1 MSTRFKLSILA
12 VALLAGCKPAPQA
25 DAPKETP
32 APVNQAPADTT
43 PAPAASE
50 FTPPD
55 QAPTAP
61 DQPAPDAPPPTEPSP
76 TSKPTAAANEPA
88 LESMQTATAPSKLS
102 VPVDL
107 KYSFDGDPSANQPV
121 TLHLAAV
128 PRIAG
133 THLAVSIKPV
143 DGLRAVSS
151 TKLAVQKVGA
161 NDAYRQQWSITRQS
175 SVPELRVLVTMDM
188 PEGLGHG
195 YFSIPLEAGKKSQK
209 QDSVKLR

>member
-1 MSTRFKLSILA
+1 MSTRFPVSILV

-25 DAPKETP
+25 DAPKESP
-32 APVNQAPADTT
+32 APASQVPADTSPAAAPAD
-43 PAPAASE
+43 S
-50 FTPPD
+50 TPPD

-61 DQPAPDAPPPTEPSP
+61 AQPAPDAPPPTEPSP
-76 TSKPTAAANEPA
+76 TTKPTAAASEPP
-88 LESMQTATAPSKLS
+88 LDSMSTATAPAKLS

-107 KYSFDGDPSANQPV
+107 KYRFDGDPVAGETV

-133 THLAVSIKPV
+133 THLSVSIKPV
-143 DGLRAVSS
+143 DGLRVVSS
-151 TKLAVQKVGA
+151 SKLAVQKANA
-161 NDAYRQQWSITRQS
+161 NDAYRQQLSITRPA

-195 YFSIPLEAGKKSQK
+195 YFSIPLESGKKSQK

>member
-1 MSTRFKLSILA
+1 MSTRFPVSIL
-12 VALLAGCKPAPQA
+12 VAAMLASCKPAPPV
-25 DAPKETP
+25 DAPKEAP
-32 APVNQAPADTT
+32 APASQVPADT
-43 PAPAASE
+43 PPAAAPTE
-50 FTPPD
+50 PTPPD

-61 DQPAPDAPPPTEPSP
+61 AQPAPEAPPPTEPSP
-76 TSKPTAAANEPA
+76 ATKPAAAASEPP
-88 LESMQTATAPSKLS
+88 LESMRTATAPSKLG

-107 KYSFDGDPSANQPV
+107 KYSFEGDPLTNQPF

-143 DGLRAVSS
+143 EGLQVVSS
-151 TKLAVQKVGA
+151 NKLDVQKANA
-161 NDAYRQQWSITRQS
+161 NDAYRQQLSITRQA
-175 SVPELRVLVTMDM
+175 SVAELRVLVTMDM